1 MRLTAIISWPP
12 DKTEAIYKRFEAF
25 GRGNAPDDVKKSF
38 GNLNIIAWEKLT
50 TNRVLS
56 VVEGEEEDIVIWN
69 SYWQDIADF
78 EIIES
83 SYNLKDQEAL
93 QKFLP
98 PGFLRK

>member
-1 MRLTAIISWPP
+1 MRLTAIIAWIPE
-12 DKTEAIYKRFEAF
+12 KTEAVYKRFETF
-25 GRGNAPDDVKKSF
+25 SQGNAPDDVKQSF

-56 VVEGEEEDIVIWN
+56 VVDGEQLDIVIWN

>member
-1 MRLTAIISWPP
+1 MRMTAIIAWIPE
-12 DKTEAIYKRFEAF
+12 KTEAVYKRFEAF
-25 GRGNAPDDVKKSF
+25 SQGKAPDDVKKSF
-38 GNLNIIAWEKLT
+38 GNLNIVAWEKLT

-56 VVEGEEEDIVIWN
+56 VVDGEEHDIVIWN